1 MRAKGTAARRALT
14 QDNAT
19 WWAFDLRGSLLFDPS
34 VAPIRLQFTVVAAAG
49 WPEVVARPVRGWEVV
64 LESRQPFT
72 GTVHLEAYQGD
83 AVE

>member
-1 MRAKGTAARRALT
+1 MSIARGA
-14 QDNAT
+14 
-19 WWAFDLRGSLLFDPS
+19 DLRCTLTSHVMALLFSIFAGACAVLP
-34 VAPIRLQFTVVAAAG
+34 APIRLQFTVVAAAG